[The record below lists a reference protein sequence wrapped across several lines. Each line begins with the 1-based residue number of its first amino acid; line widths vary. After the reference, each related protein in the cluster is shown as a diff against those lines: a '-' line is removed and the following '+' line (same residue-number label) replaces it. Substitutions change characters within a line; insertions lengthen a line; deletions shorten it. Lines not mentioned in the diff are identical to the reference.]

1 MIIDGKKEAAILR
14 EEIKNEIAQLKK
26 KTNKVPGLTVILI
39 GEFAPSQIYVR
50 NKEKNS
56 KEVGINS
63 NVIKYPSNVSEEE
76 VLNKIE
82 ELNKDK
88 NISGILVQLPL
99 PDQINKEKVIN
110 AINPL
115 KDVDGFNP
123 VNVGNLA
130 SGYKAIVPCTPL
142 GCLLLIKKVEK
153 NLTGK
158 HAVIIGR
165 SNLNGKPMAQLLLK
179 ENCTVTVVHSKSK
192 NLQNECLKADILVAA
207 VGVPNLVKKD
217 WVKNDAIV
225 IDVGINKVD
234 NKIIGDVNFDEIKD
248 KVKAITPV
256 PGGVGPMTIACLLSN
271 TLKCFKA
278 H

>member
-88 NISGILVQLPL
+88 NISGLSFEGEGCAISLASASILTDTLKGRDLQFSKRVTDDFLNML
-99 PDQINKEKVIN
+99 KNKSKITLNSLSEDQITTITS
-110 AINPL
+110 L
-115 KDVDGFNP
+115 
-123 VNVGNLA
+123 
-130 SGYKAIVPCTPL
+130 SGVQ
-142 GCLLLIKKVEK
+142 EF
-153 NLTGK
+153 
-158 HAVIIGR
+158 
-165 SNLNGKPMAQLLLK
+165 PMR
-179 ENCTVTVVHSKSK
+179 
-192 NLQNECLKADILVAA
+192 
-207 VGVPNLVKKD
+207 VKCATMA
-217 WVKNDAIV
+217 WH
-225 IDVGINKVD
+225 
-234 NKIIGDVNFDEIKD
+234 
-248 KVKAITPV
+248 T
-256 PGGVGPMTIACLLSN
+256 LLSAIE
-271 TLKCFKA
+271 KK
-278 H
+278 